1 MLKIEVQF
9 DEFGNLEVNLG
20 VWNWNWK
27 WVNLGI
33 HCNL

>member
-1 MLKIEVQF
+1 MLKIGVQF
-9 DEFGNLEVNLG
+9 DEFGNLKVDLG
-20 VWNWNWK
+20 VWNWK